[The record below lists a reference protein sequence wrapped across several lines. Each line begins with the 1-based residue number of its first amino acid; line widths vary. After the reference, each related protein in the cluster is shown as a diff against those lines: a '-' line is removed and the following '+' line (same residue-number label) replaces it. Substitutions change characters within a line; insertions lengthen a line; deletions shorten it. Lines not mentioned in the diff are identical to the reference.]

1 MPRLSVWTVRF
12 SLIYLFLGFTFG
24 ALMLA
29 QKGVPFAPWVWSLF
43 PAHIDILLFGFVIQF
58 AMGIAFW
65 ILPRYSGGSRGNE
78 TSFYITIGLLNL
90 GIWIAALVGSF
101 NLAGDWLAVG
111 NTFKGIA
118 ALFFAVHAWGRIRH
132 RQLTKPGER

>member
-1 MPRLSVWTVRF
+1 MPRLSVWTVRL
-12 SLIYLFLGFTFG
+12 SLLYLFLGYTFG

-65 ILPRYSGGSRGNE
+65 ILPRYTGGSRGNE
-78 TSFYITIGLLNL
+78 TAFWVTIGLLNL
-90 GIWIAALVGSF
+90 GIWIAALAGS
-101 NLAGDWLAVG
+101 LTLPAYWLAVG
-111 NTFKGIA
+111 HTIKGIA
-118 ALFFAVHAWGRIRH
+118 ALFFAFHAWGRIRH
-132 RQLTKPGER
+132 RKLKIPEGR